1 MNSSWYTVV
10 PSSLQEYY
18 NGPQK
23 VVEALLENIMTL
35 FNTKPLILFHLHQIF
50 ILWKLWL
57 PISMSCRYC
66 GLCSL
71 KGRTINIIL
80 GGREEMLPSRSPRD
94 SKIELC
100 QVSQNLSLVGI
111 NRSLTGCMLR
121 KVLWVICNKLESG
134 KHQEGLSIVPIC
146 FTLQHMWMGHTL

>member
-1 MNSSWYTVV
+1 
-10 PSSLQEYY
+10 
-18 NGPQK
+18 
-23 VVEALLENIMTL
+23 MTL
-35 FNTKPLILFHLHQIF
+35 FNTKPLILFHLHHIF
-50 ILWKLWL
+50 ILWKPWL

-80 GGREEMLPSRSPRD
+80 EGGEEMLPRD
-94 SKIELC
+94 SKIEFFC

-111 NRSLTGCMLR
+111 NRSLTDCMLR

-134 KHQEGLSIVPIC
+134 EHQEGLSIVPIC
-146 FTLQHMWMGHTL
+146 FTLQKGQLPVSASTCGWIIHCKSSPIHWIWTDSYYQLH